1 MLDYGIFYGYNNT
14 ECEIVFFYKERNI
27 MGKSFRIVLSFILV
41 LILSLTTGCYRHNTV
56 PSDLVRVEEEV
67 SDFKVAQGYKLVFSY
82 EEEDSEE
89 LQEKITECLDIRF
102 DGVRCKLYDIYFED
116 GKLCVNVGHK
126 YDPEKMKELITK
138 TGQVIFYDRDGVPL
152 MNNDQIKHAS
162 GEYGNISAGKPVYYV
177 NMAFTD
183 EGIEMFHDIS
193 VRYSQRTSYDAK
205 VIRVFLDEETIYAA
219 LMTNE
224 LHATSVYIS
233 NEFDEWT
240 AYSYGAIINSGILPC
255 DLTFESMEEFDN
267 TTEDIDTSDGT
278 GTTL

>member
-1 MLDYGIFYGYNNT
+1 M
-14 ECEIVFFYKERNI
+14 CEIVIFYKERNI
-27 MGKSFRIVLSFILV
+27 MGKSFRIVLSFILILV
-41 LILSLTTGCYRHNTV
+41 LSLSTGCYRHNTV
-56 PSDLVRVEEEV
+56 PSDLVRVEDEE
-67 SDFKVAQGYKLVFSY
+67 SDFKVAKGYKFVFSY
-82 EEEDSEE
+82 EEEDNEE
-89 LQEKITECLDIRF
+89 LQEKIRECLDVRF
-102 DGVRCKLYDIYFED
+102 DGVRCKLYDVYFED
-116 GKLCVNVGHK
+116 GKLCVNVDHK

-138 TGQVIFYDRDGVPL
+138 TGQVIFYDRDGIPL
-152 MNNDQIKHAS
+152 MDNDQIKHAS

-224 LHATSVYIS
+224 LHAKSVYIS